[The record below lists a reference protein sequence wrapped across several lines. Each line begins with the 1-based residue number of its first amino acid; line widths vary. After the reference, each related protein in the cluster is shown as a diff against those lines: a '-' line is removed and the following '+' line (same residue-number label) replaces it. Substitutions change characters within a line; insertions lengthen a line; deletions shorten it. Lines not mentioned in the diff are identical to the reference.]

1 MRQQVARYL
10 SMSTSLMLSVASLIG
25 IPVKA
30 HALSNQP
37 VLEPEKEV
45 KLVVHI
51 WNKFT
56 LKAYTKAY
64 IKENYSKWGRNEWSA
79 LSKLWGKESGWNH
92 KADNPTSSA
101 YGVAQVLK
109 TNPDTPAPLQVA
121 KGLEYIVH
129 RYGLPSVAWAHWR
142 KNGWY

>member
-1 MRQQVARYL
+1 MRRQVTRYL
-10 SMSTSLMLSVASLIG
+10 SIGTSLMLSVASLIG
-25 IPVKA
+25 IPIKA

-37 VLEPEKEV
+37 VLEPDKEV

-64 IKENYSKWGRNEWSA
+64 IKETYPKWGRNEWSA
-79 LSKLWGKESGWNH
+79 LNKLWGKESGWDH
-92 KADNPTSSA
+92 KANNPTSSA
-101 YGVAQVLK
+101 YGVAQVLN
-109 TNPDTPAPLQVA
+109 TSPDTPAPLQVA

-129 RYGLPSVAWAHWR
+129 RYDLPSVAWAHWR

>member
-10 SMSTSLMLSVASLIG
+10 SMGTSLMLSVASLIG

-37 VLEPEKEV
+37 VIEPEKEV

-64 IKENYSKWGRNEWSA
+64 IKETYPKWGRNEWSA

-109 TNPDTPAPLQVA
+109 TSPDTPAPLQVA

>member
-1 MRQQVARYL
+1 
-10 SMSTSLMLSVASLIG
+10 MLSVASLIG

-37 VLEPEKEV
+37 EIKPKKEV
-45 KLVVHI
+45 KLVIHV

-64 IKENYSKWGRNEWSA
+64 IKETYPTWGRSEWSA
-79 LSKLWGKESGWNH
+79 LSKLWGKESAWNH
-92 KADNPTSSA
+92 EAQNPTSSA
-101 YGVAQVLK
+101 FGVAQVLK
-109 TNPDTPAPLQVA
+109 TDPETPAPRQVA

-129 RYGLPSVAWAHWR
+129 RYNLPSVAWSHWR

>member
-1 MRQQVARYL
+1 MRQEIKQYL
-10 SMSTSLMLSVASLIG
+10 AVGSSLMLSIASLIG
-25 IPVKA
+25 VPVKA

-37 VLEPEKEV
+37 EIKPKKEV
-45 KLVVHI
+45 KLVIHV

-64 IKENYSKWGRNEWSA
+64 MNENYPEWGRSEWTA
-79 LSKLWGKESGWNH
+79 LKKLWGKESAWNH
-92 KADNPTSSA
+92 EADNPTSSA
-101 YGVAQVLK
+101 YGVAQVLNTDPK
-109 TNPDTPAPLQVA
+109 TPAPRQVA

-129 RYGLPSVAWAHWR
+129 RYDLPSVAWSHWR

>member
-1 MRQQVARYL
+1 MRQEIKQYL
-10 SMSTSLMLSVASLIG
+10 AVGSSLMLSIASLIG

-37 VLEPEKEV
+37 EIEPKKEV
-45 KLVVHI
+45 KLVVHV

-64 IKENYSKWGRNEWSA
+64 IKETYPTWGRSEWSA
-79 LSKLWGKESGWNH
+79 LGKLWGKES
-92 KADNPTSSA
+92 AF
-101 YGVAQVLK
+101 GVAQVLNTDPK
-109 TNPDTPAPLQVA
+109 TPAPRQVA

-129 RYGLPSVAWAHWR
+129 RYELPSIAWSHWR
-142 KNGWY
+142 KNKWY

>member
-1 MRQQVARYL
+1 MRQEIKQYL
-10 SMSTSLMLSVASLIG
+10 SVGTSLMLSFASLIG

-37 VLEPEKEV
+37 PLEPEKEV
-45 KLVVHI
+45 KLVVHV

-64 IKENYSKWGRNEWSA
+64 IKETYPKWGRNEWSA
-79 LSKLWGKESGWNH
+79 LSKLWGKESAWDH
-92 KADNPTSSA
+92 TAKNPHSSA
-101 YGVAQVLK
+101 FGVAQVLK
-109 TNPDTPAPLQVA
+109 TDPDTPAPRQVA

-129 RYGLPSVAWAHWR
+129 RYDLPSVAWSHWR
-142 KNGWY
+142 KHGWY

>member
-1 MRQQVARYL
+1 MRQQLARYI
-10 SMSTSLMLSVASLIG
+10 SIGTSLMLSFASLIG

-30 HALSNQP
+30 IALSNQP
-37 VLEPEKEV
+37 PLEPEKEV
-45 KLVVHI
+45 KLVVHV

-64 IKENYSKWGRNEWSA
+64 IKETYPKWGRNEWSA
-79 LSKLWGKESGWNH
+79 LSKLWGKESAWDH
-92 KADNPTSSA
+92 TADNPHSSA
-101 YGVAQVLK
+101 FGVAQVLN
-109 TNPDTPAPLQVA
+109 TDHETPAPRQVA

-129 RYGLPSVAWAHWR
+129 RYDLPSVAWAHWR

>member
-1 MRQQVARYL
+1 MRQEMKQYL
-10 SMSTSLMLSVASLIG
+10 SVGTSLMLSFASLIG
-25 IPVKA
+25 LPVKA

-37 VLEPEKEV
+37 PLEPKKEV
-45 KLVVHI
+45 KLVHV

-64 IKENYSKWGRNEWSA
+64 IKETYPKWGRNEWSA
-79 LSKLWGKESGWNH
+79 LGKLWGKESAWNH
-92 KADNPTSSA
+92 LADNPHSSA
-101 YGVAQVLK
+101 FGVAQVLN
-109 TNPDTPAPLQVA
+109 TDPNTPAPLQVA

-129 RYGLPSVAWAHWR
+129 RYDKPSIAWSHWR

>member
-1 MRQQVARYL
+1 MRQEIKQYL
-10 SMSTSLMLSVASLIG
+10 SIGTSLMLSFASLIG

-37 VLEPEKEV
+37 PLEPKKEV
-45 KLVVHI
+45 KLVHV

-64 IKENYSKWGRNEWSA
+64 IKETYPKWGRNEWSA
-79 LSKLWGKESGWNH
+79 LGKLWGKESGWNH
-92 KADNPTSSA
+92 LADNPHSSA
-101 YGVAQVLK
+101 FGVAQVLN
-109 TNPDTPAPLQVA
+109 TDPNTPAPLQVA

-129 RYGLPSVAWAHWR
+129 RYDLPSVAWAHWR

>member
-1 MRQQVARYL
+1 MRQHLARYI
-10 SMSTSLMLSVASLIG
+10 SIGTSLMLSVASLIG
-25 IPVKA
+25 IPIKA

-37 VLEPEKEV
+37 PLEPKKEV
-45 KLVVHI
+45 KLVHV

-56 LKAYTKAY
+56 LKAYAKAY
-64 IKENYSKWGRNEWSA
+64 IKETYPKWGRNEWSA
-79 LSKLWGKESGWNH
+79 LNKLWGKESAWDH
-92 KADNPTSSA
+92 TADNPTSTA

-109 TNPDTPAPLQVA
+109 TDPETPAPLQIA

-129 RYGLPSVAWAHWR
+129 RYDLPSIAWAHWR

>member
-10 SMSTSLMLSVASLIG
+10 SMGTSLMLSVASLIG

-37 VLEPEKEV
+37 VIEPEKEV

-64 IKENYSKWGRNEWSA
+64 IKENYPKWGRNEWSA

-109 TNPDTPAPLQVA
+109 TSPDTPAPLQVA

>member
-1 MRQQVARYL
+1 MRQEIKQYL
-10 SMSTSLMLSVASLIG
+10 SISTSLMLSFASLIG

-30 HALSNQP
+30 HTLSNQP
-37 VLEPEKEV
+37 EIEPKKEV
-45 KLVVHI
+45 KLVIHV

-64 IKENYSKWGRNEWSA
+64 IKETYPTWGRSEWSA
-79 LSKLWGKESGWNH
+79 LGKLWGKESAWNH
-92 KADNPTSSA
+92 LADNPHSSA
-101 YGVAQVLK
+101 FGVAQVLN
-109 TNPDTPAPLQVA
+109 TDPDTPAPRQVE

-129 RYGLPSVAWAHWR
+129 RYDLPSVAWAHWR

>member
-10 SMSTSLMLSVASLIG
+10 SIGTSLMLSFASLIG

-37 VLEPEKEV
+37 SLEPKKEV
-45 KLVVHI
+45 KLVHV

-64 IKENYSKWGRNEWSA
+64 IKETYPKWGRNEWSA
-79 LSKLWGKESGWNH
+79 LGKLWGKESAWNH
-92 KADNPTSSA
+92 LADNPHSSA
-101 YGVAQVLK
+101 FGVAQVLN
-109 TNPDTPAPLQVA
+109 TDPNTPAPLQVA

-129 RYGLPSVAWAHWR
+129 RYDLPSIAWAHWR
-142 KNGWY
+142 KHGWY